1 MDLLERMLAG
11 EQTALARLISLV
23 EDRSKEIPFIMDEVY
38 QHTGN
43 AAIIGITGPPG
54 AGKSTL
60 VDQLIT
66 RFRNEGKSVGVVAI
80 DPSSPFSGGALL
92 GDRVRMQRHA
102 LDDGVFIRSLGTRGS
117 HGGLSRATKE
127 VARILDA
134 SGKDVVIVETV
145 GVGQTELDIMELADT
160 TVVVLVPESGDT
172 IQTMKAGL
180 MEIADVFCI
189 NKADR
194 DGAQQIAVEL
204 KTMVDMFGPSDG
216 WRPPVLL
223 AEARNGVGID
233 ELERCVYAELIFIDH
248 LIHIRR
254 FVDQLAQLRL
264 HVQRP
269 IAVQP
274 EFLNTLIVH
283 PDHLW
288 INTRRDVELILQA
301 AAPPPGMKVD
311 PLIQPHVCHGPKAGY
326 VTGPVRLLP
335 EAEVERALCKIQP
348 YRRHPVGTVKTH
360 AEGHRLRGVVIFF
373 KQA

>member
-23 EDRSKEIPFIMDEVY
+23 EDRSEEIPFIMDEVY
-38 QHTGN
+38 QHAGK
-43 AAIIGITGPPG
+43 ADIIGITGPPG

-60 VDQLIT
+60 VDQVIT
-66 RFRNEGKSVGVVAI
+66 RFRAEGKRVGVVAI

-92 GDRVRMQRHA
+92 GDRIRMQRHT

-180 MEIADVFCI
+180 MEIADVFVI

-216 WRPPVLL
+216 WKPPVLL
-223 AEARNGVGID
+223 AEARNGVGVAEFVTEIRAHRESIKKD
-233 ELERCVYAELIFIDH
+233 QTHQER
-248 LIHIRR
+248 RR
-254 FVDQLAQLRL
+254 EYLKY
-264 HVQRP
+264 
-269 IAVQP
+269 
-274 EFLNTLIVH
+274 EFLEIVLDEFRQGLIKKVERSGALG
-283 PDHLW
+283 DLIEDVQSGR
-288 INTRRDVELILQA
+288 INPYAASLKVLADPEILLNICRGD
-301 AAPPPGMKVD
+301 PPGED
-311 PLIQPHVCHGPKAGY
+311 S
-326 VTGPVRLLP
+326 
-335 EAEVERALCKIQP
+335 
-348 YRRHPVGTVKTH
+348 
-360 AEGHRLRGVVIFF
+360 
-373 KQA
+373 

>member
-233 ELERCVYAELIFIDH
+233 ELVVEIKLHRESIEKDQDARDRRREYLKYEFLEIVLDEFRQGLVRRVEKAGALGELIEDVQSGRINPYAAS
-248 LIHIRR
+248 LK
-254 FVDQLAQLRL
+254 VLA
-264 HVQRP
+264 
-269 IAVQP
+269 
-274 EFLNTLIVH
+274 
-283 PDHLW
+283 
-288 INTRRDVELILQA
+288 
-301 AAPPPGMKVD
+301 D
-311 PLIQPHVCHGPKAGY
+311 P
-326 VTGPVRLLP
+326 
-335 EAEVERALCKIQP
+335 ALFSQICGDDPSQ
-348 YRRHPVGTVKTH
+348 GDT
-360 AEGHRLRGVVIFF
+360 
-373 KQA
+373 